1 MQSEEA
7 SAAGPS
13 GGGMGQGAPATMSR
27 AGMRTYADV
36 C

>member
-1 MQSEEA
+1 MQSEEG

-13 GGGMGQGAPATMSR
+13 GSGMGQGAPATMSR
-27 AGMRTYADV
+27 AGILTYADA